1 MADDDMYGS
10 SLSAGRLSKLRGIQL
25 KREAELLICIS
36 MIRRSEIHRPCTWRE
51 IFDDND
57 NNNDSISINT
67 LNQLW
72 KESFTSSL
80 SDETLGALC
89 IRVGPISKMYKWYK
103 LFLLLLLLSLLIIIN
118 IGMILKDL

>member
-36 MIRRSEIHRPCTWRE
+36 MIRRSEIHRPCNWRE
-51 IFDDND
+51 ILDDDD
-57 NNNDSISINT
+57 NNNDSISINS

-72 KESFTSSL
+72 KESYTSSL

-89 IRVGPISKMYKWYK
+89 IRVGPVSKMYKWYEC
-103 LFLLLLLLSLLIIIN
+103 LLCYYYYYYSYY
-118 IGMILKDL
+118 

>member
-10 SLSAGRLSKLRGIQL
+10 SLSAGRLSKLRGMQL

-36 MIRRSEIHRPCTWRE
+36 MIRRSEVHRPCNWRE
-51 IFDDND
+51 ILDDNND
-57 NNNDSISINT
+57 NNDNISINS

-72 KESFTSSL
+72 KESYTSSL

-89 IRVGPISKMYKWYK
+89 IRVGPVSKKYKWYK
-103 LFLLLLLLSLLIIIN
+103 FQLLLLILLLIIMN